1 MSSIFNS
8 QIPTE
13 RVAKWCVY
21 LALINT
27 LLAVLYLGVL
37 LTPEPGLHSDIFSIA
52 FAGAQF
58 PGTWMFIAFL
68 IHIMVGILGM
78 VAWAAVYYLSTALFK
93 KENTNKLLS
102 YVSVGGTFLGVL
114 ISTWMYFLAGFIGG
128 RAMLPADSCF
138 VLIDG
143 CLNAGVAIVNALISW
158 TVIPTGAG
166 MGIAALATVVGLLNI
181 FLTLRK

>member
-1 MSSIFNS
+1 MSSIFSS

-13 RVAKWCVY
+13 RVAKWCIY

-37 LTPEPGLHSDIFSIA
+37 LTPEPGLKSDIFSIA

-58 PGTWMFIAFL
+58 PGTWMFIAF
-68 IHIMVGILGM
+68 IMHILVGILGM
-78 VAWAAVYYLSTALFK
+78 IGWAAIYYFSTALFK

-128 RAMLPADSCF
+128 RAMLPSNTCY
-138 VLIDG
+138 VLVDG
-143 CLNAGVAIVNALISW
+143 CLNAGMAIVNALISW

-166 MGIAALATVVGLLNI
+166 MGLVAFATLVGLLNI